1 MHAVKTNILIFAIA
15 GLISGIISGMGQF
28 ILPDKQLFQQYY
40 PAFVL
45 GIFLYLCGIYIA
57 HIEISKK
64 LLSLVILI
72 ISCIIGWRI
81 SIDVGYDL
89 GGPVPFVTAGT
100 LGAFV
105 VAWGWLLSWRIHSNF
120 LMFVVVVT
128 VSGALGGLVFQ
139 IADQL
144 LEMKEDVWV
153 LFLFGEWQCI
163 LLTGIAIAHPGG
175 IRVKFCNE
183 I

>member
-1 MHAVKTNILIFAIA
+1 MYTEKTKILLFAIT
-15 GLISGIISGMGQF
+15 GLISGIISGLSQF
-28 ILPDKQLFQQYY
+28 ILPDIQLIQQYY
-40 PAFVL
+40 PPLIL

-57 HIEISKK
+57 RIEISKK
-64 LLSLVILI
+64 ILSLVILI

-89 GGPVPFVTAGT
+89 GGPVPFVTAGA

-105 VAWGWLLSWRIHSNF
+105 VAWGWLLSWRIRSDF

-128 VSGALGGLVFQ
+128 ASGALGGLVFQ
-139 IADQL
+139 MADQL

-153 LFLFGEWQCI
+153 LFLFCEWQCI
-163 LLTGIAIAHPGG
+163 LLTGIALAHPVNAPVPL
-175 IRVKFCNE
+175 RNR
-183 I
+183 